1 VTLPAHQAIRATSPV
16 LTVLLA
22 NLLPKHNSER
32 SNLTTY
38 LRLFPIVTGVILA
51 TYGGRYNANL
61 WGLLLTMIGAI
72 LAVTKTIAT
81 NSLLRNT
88 KVSLHPIELLSILS
102 PYAGAQAFLWAIFS
116 GELSVVT
123 QVAPEG
129 VWFVILFLVNT
140 AMAAVL
146 NIVSFDANRRNG
158 PLAMAITANLK
169 QVVLLAVPW
178 DGEFPGA
185 AVILGTS
192 LTFIGSIWYAYVRLQ
207 EKEDQHSA
215 AMRALPQHRRDDT

>member
-1 VTLPAHQAIRATSPV
+1 MTLPVHQAIRATSPV
-16 LTVLLA
+16 ITVMLA

-32 SNLTTY
+32 SDFTTY
-38 LRLFPIVTGVILA
+38 LRLFPIVTGVVLA
-51 TYGGRYNANL
+51 TYGGRYNASL

-72 LAVTKTIAT
+72 LAVTKTMAT

-88 KVSLHPIELLSILS
+88 ELNLHPIELLSILS

-116 GELSVVT
+116 GELSVVF
-123 QVAPEG
+123 QVAPGG
-129 VWFVILFLVNT
+129 VWFAILFLVNT

-178 DGEFPGA
+178 GGEFPGA
-185 AVILGTS
+185 AVVLGTS
-192 LTFIGSIWYAYVRLQ
+192 LTFIGSIWYA
-207 EKEDQHSA
+207 
-215 AMRALPQHRRDDT
+215 